1 MSAAEQFEPTFTTS
15 QEAYEEEAEERLEQ
29 GHYFGARI
37 TTVEGTAAPTGR
49 HSVVTRAMMKPVE
62 PQTFTPALSNR
73 QKRMIK
79 KK

>member
-1 MSAAEQFEPTFTTS
+1 MSAAEQFEPKFTTS
-15 QEAYEEEAEERLEQ
+15 QEAHEAEAEERLEQ

-37 TTVEGTAAPTGR
+37 TTVEGTTAPTGR
-49 HSVVTRAMMKPVE
+49 SRPLTRAMKPVE

-73 QKRMIK
+73 QKRMLK